1 LEWRTVVCASRAS
14 ALAMAQTRSV
24 AARLAERGIATT
36 ILTITSTGDR
46 LTDRPISELGS
57 TNVWVKELEVALAD
71 GRAQYAVHSCKD
83 LPGELTAG
91 MHLAAVS
98 RREDPRDAFCSERY
112 AAFEALPAGAVVG
125 TSSQRR
131 RAQLSALRPDLRYET
146 LRGNVDTRLRKLRE
160 GQYDAVV
167 LAMAG
172 LRRLGIGATHT
183 VPFDPSLI
191 VPAAGQGAL
200 AIETLESSSPLAT
213 ELCAAVEDAPARL
226 CIEAERE
233 ALRTLRAGCSAPL
246 GVHARLEGDRM
257 TVDGAFGTPDGRMLR
272 ERTCENVRDAADAR
286 ALGASLAA
294 VLGELSRA

>member
-1 LEWRTVVCASRAS
+1 MT
-14 ALAMAQTRSV
+14 QTRSV

-36 ILTITSTGDR
+36 ILTVTSTGDR
-46 LTDRPISELGS
+46 ITDRPISELGS
-57 TNVWVKELEVALAD
+57 INVWVKELEVALAD

-83 LPGELTAG
+83 LPGDLTEG
-91 MHLAAVS
+91 MHLAAIS
-98 RREDPRDAFCSERY
+98 QREDPRDAFCSERY

-131 RAQLSALRPDLRYET
+131 RAQLYMLRPDLRYET
-146 LRGNVDTRLRKLRE
+146 VRGNVDTRLRKLRD
-160 GQYDAVV
+160 GDYDAIV

-172 LRRLGIGATHT
+172 LRRLGTGASYTI
-183 VPFDPSLI
+183 PFDPSVV

-200 AIETLESSSPLAT
+200 AVETVASNAWLAGELRTAIEEPST
-213 ELCAAVEDAPARL
+213 RL
-226 CIEAERE
+226 CVEAERE

-246 GVHARLEGDRM
+246 GVHARLDAGRM

-272 ERTCENVRDAADAR
+272 ERMCDYVDDAVAAR

-294 VLGELSRA
+294 RLGELSRP